1 MSLGIHMPARAVVL
15 QGVTKRTDRGFRSL
29 THNELTQMAGRAG
42 RRGIDPEG
50 QCVIALDARDG
61 LEDLLRVVDG
71 APEPIESQFKLGYG
85 SVALLLGTGAPPEL
99 LRRRI
104 ESSFGQYQNL
114 KKIREMEAEVRAL
127 EDALERAKVYEAPCG
142 DFGRIGRSRRAG
154 QGGEG
159 PRRAAA
165 KGGRRGAR
173 APAEALPGRPPLVG
187 GTGAARPAR

>member
-1 MSLGIHMPARAVVL
+1 
-15 QGVTKRTDRGFRSL
+15 
-29 THNELTQMAGRAG
+29 MAGRAG

-114 KKIREMEAEVRAL
+114 KRIREMEAELRAL
-127 EDALERAKVYEAPCG
+127 EDALERARVYEAPCG
-142 DFGRIGRSRRAG
+142 DFGRIGRYRRARP
-154 QGGEG
+154 EG
-159 PRRAAA
+159 AARRAAVG

-173 APAEALPGRPPLVG
+173 APAGGRPGRRRRGRREG
-187 GTGAARPAR
+187 G

>member
-1 MSLGIHMPARAVVL
+1 MADKWRTSDRYEVVIAPEALSLGSRVPAKSEVL
-15 QGVTKRTDRGFRSL
+15 QSLTKRTDRGFRSL
-29 THNELTQMAGRAG
+29 THNELTQRAGRAG

-104 ESSFGQYQNL
+104 
-114 KKIREMEAEVRAL
+114 
-127 EDALERAKVYEAPCG
+127 
-142 DFGRIGRSRRAG
+142 
-154 QGGEG
+154 
-159 PRRAAA
+159 
-165 KGGRRGAR
+165 
-173 APAEALPGRPPLVG
+173 
-187 GTGAARPAR
+187 